1 MKDCELFDGEGGC
14 EPQPDAE
21 CLGCILGMSDI
32 EMKAFARFLEENQE
46 GLRAGGLSLN
56 TIGSILD
63 AVDA

>member
-1 MKDCELFDGEGGC
+1 
-14 EPQPDAE
+14 
-21 CLGCILGMSDI
+21 MSDI

>member
-1 MKDCELFDGEGGC
+1 MKECGPWSEVGSC

-63 AVDA
+63 AVEA